1 MTPYPRR
8 DRSNS
13 KDKSSAPQGNETFRR
28 FHGYLGTGPWKI
40 LVEGEV
46 APDPESEDDPG
57 PEPESTPK
65 PEPESQPKTETE
77 SEVEPEFAAGPESE
91 CVPEPES
98 TAGAAEGSAPYIPMP
113 LGHTDDTT
121 PTADPE
127 EKHSGEKDLEDDVR
141 AKLKEE
147 ELILDEP
154 VEKMMNME
162 IYQRKDKGDME
173 GFERG
178 LKYCLEF
185 NIWKTER
192 EWKLQKMHEAKST
205 LAPADNENKTELK
218 LKLGSRAMKSTK
230 TESSQ

>member
-13 KDKSSAPQGNETFRR
+13 KDKSSAPQGNDTFRR

-40 LVEGEV
+40 LVQGEV
-46 APDPESEDDPG
+46 APEPESEDEPG

-91 CVPEPES
+91 CAPEPES

-127 EKHSGEKDLEDDVR
+127 EKNSGEKELEDDM
-141 AKLKEE
+141 K
-147 ELILDEP
+147 
-154 VEKMMNME
+154 
-162 IYQRKDKGDME
+162 RK
-173 GFERG
+173 
-178 LKYCLEF
+178 
-185 NIWKTER
+185 
-192 EWKLQKMHEAKST
+192 S
-205 LAPADNENKTELK
+205 
-218 LKLGSRAMKSTK
+218 
-230 TESSQ
+230 